1 MKKFK
6 RIITLLA
13 MTLLLTNCG
22 KEKLELNQ
30 EIELTGTVSIKEVT
44 ENNETKTVSILNLD
58 EPVIIDGNTIHK
70 IELDYDKDLKNN
82 SELTIKGVLKSNDD
96 SNLDLDYSF
105 VVEDISDILSYVNT
119 FSNDE
124 FSMTIPA
131 ELIKISTIEKIDN
144 GFIVYSTSNMKNGGE
159 VFRIVSVTNEEF
171 KTMNKNENNYIE
183 KITSS
188 KERTVIIKYP
198 TTEEYSEEN
207 FADYE
212 KIASQINIIKNNVR
226 LK

>member
-30 EIELTGTVSIKEVT
+30 KIELTGTVSIKEVT
-44 ENNETKTVSILNLD
+44 ENDETKKVSILNLD

-144 GFIVYSTSNMKNGGE
+144 GFIVYSTANMKNGGE
-159 VFRIVSVTNEEF
+159 VFRIISVTNEEF

-212 KIASQINIIKNNVR
+212 KIANQINIIKNNVR

>member
-44 ENNETKTVSILNLD
+44 ENDETKKVSILNLD

-144 GFIVYSTSNMKNGGE
+144 GFIVYSTANMKNGGE
-159 VFRIVSVTNEEF
+159 VFRIISVTNEEF

-212 KIASQINIIKNNVR
+212 KIANQINIIKNNVR

>member
-6 RIITLLA
+6 RIITLLVMA
-13 MTLLLTNCG
+13 LLLTNCG
-22 KEKLELNQ
+22 KEKLEVNQ
-30 EIELTGTVSIKEVT
+30 EVELTGIVTTKEVT
-44 ENNETKTVSILNLD
+44 ENDKTKKISVLTLE
-58 EPVIIDGNTIHK
+58 EPVVIDGKTIHK

-82 SELTIKGVLKSNDD
+82 SELTIKGTLKNNSD
-96 SNLDLDYSF
+96 SAELDYSF
-105 VVEDISDILSYVNT
+105 AVDDIDDILSYINT

-131 ELIKISTIEKIDN
+131 ELIKISTIERIDN

-159 VFRIVSVTNEEF
+159 VFRIIAVTNSEF
-171 KTMNKNENNYIE
+171 KTLNKNENSYIE
-183 KITSS
+183 KITSTNE
-188 KERTVIIKYP
+188 KTVIIQYP
-198 TTEEYSEEN
+198 TTIEYGEDTFE
-207 FADYE
+207 DYE